1 MSLCSSQEI
10 ADQMRRR
17 KFVRKGFRLCIMVC
31 GRAGVGKSTFINT
44 LCDGEVWKAEST
56 IEPTQKIEVQSHQ
69 ADLCEADGTIINLS
83 VVDTP
88 GFGEKIDN
96 SDNASTIARY
106 LEAQFDAVLY
116 EEALIC
122 RNPRFVDSRV
132 HACLYFLPPTGR
144 GLRELDAEVMTALS
158 SRVSIIPVIGKADT
172 MTDEELLM
180 AKQVVM
186 DDIRT
191 RNIPIF
197 SFNYDTE
204 DPESME
210 EDEALRE
217 MLPFAVVGS
226 NSIYK
231 IGTEYIRARQYP
243 WGLVKVEDPQHSDF
257 VTLRSVLFGSHIQ
270 ELKDITQDVIYE
282 KYRTEQLYRD
292 PQLFA
297 RIRQQETNNAHRSDK
312 VR

>member
-1 MSLCSSQEI
+1 
-10 ADQMRRR
+10 
-17 KFVRKGFRLCIMVC
+17 
-31 GRAGVGKSTFINT
+31 
-44 LCDGEVWKAEST
+44 
-56 IEPTQKIEVQSHQ
+56 
-69 ADLCEADGTIINLS
+69 
-83 VVDTP
+83 
-88 GFGEKIDN
+88 
-96 SDNASTIARY
+96 
-106 LEAQFDAVLY
+106 
-116 EEALIC
+116 
-122 RNPRFVDSRV
+122 
-132 HACLYFLPPTGR
+132 
-144 GLRELDAEVMTALS
+144 MTALS